1 MRINE
6 RRSFLQKLFSFAG
19 LAFLGCKI
27 KNENN
32 ERKSAIYTRS
42 KSKVVICSD
51 NKLRDSN
58 NEIIE
63 ERLNILIDKVF
74 NSYFDNQT
82 KEILGAKI
90 NKNTRVSIKVNCLAG
105 KGLSTEK
112 KLAYFIAEKLIN
124 EFGLEKN
131 SIIIWDR
138 LSDDLERAG
147 YEINTGK
154 GIKCFGN
161 DYVGYTDDVYFFGE
175 AGSLLSKIVT
185 EYSDVIINIP
195 VLKDHGIVGLS
206 GCLKNMFGAIH
217 NPNKYHINVGDP
229 YVADVYSISE
239 IKSKVILHVC
249 DATKLQYEGGPPFIP
264 KYCENFNSIIISE
277 DPVAID
283 YYLLKLIEEKRRVNS
298 LKSLKEVGR
307 YPHYIFTAAD
317 SDHNLGFASD
327 DKINFVKVDL

>member
-1 MRINE
+1 MKINE
-6 RRSFLQKLFSFAG
+6 RRSFLQKLFSFVG
-19 LAFLGCKI
+19 LTFLGCKI
-27 KNENN
+27 DNENKEN
-32 ERKSAIYTRS
+32 KPTIYTRS
-42 KSKVVICSD
+42 KSKVVVCSD
-51 NKLRDSN
+51 DKLRDTN

-63 ERLNILIDKVF
+63 ERLNILIDKAF
-74 NSYFDNQT
+74 NSYFNNQT
-82 KEILGAKI
+82 REILGAKI
-90 NKNTRVSIKVNCLAG
+90 NRNSKVSIKVNCLAG

-112 KLAYFIAEKLIN
+112 KLAYLIAEKLIS
-124 EFGLEKN
+124 EFGLERN
-131 SIIIWDR
+131 NIIIWDR

-175 AGSLLSKIVT
+175 AGSLLSIIVT

-217 NPNKYHINVGDP
+217 NPNKYHVNVGDP
-229 YVADVYSISE
+229 YVADVYSITE
-239 IKSKVILHVC
+239 IKNKVVLHVC

-283 YYLLKLIEEKRRVNS
+283 YYLLKLIEERRKSNS
-298 LKSLKEVGR
+298 LKSLKELGR
-307 YPHYIFTAAD
+307 YPSYIFTAAD
-317 SDHNLGFASD
+317 SEHNLGFASD
-327 DKINFVKVDL
+327 DKINFVKVNL